1 MEREREREGRR
12 REVGGEEGSLEV
24 ERQRKATLGPPPLNL
39 KEDRVTVL
47 VIRAPYKN
55 SLKKKSIFF

>member
-1 MEREREREGRR
+1 M
-12 REVGGEEGSLEV
+12 
-24 ERQRKATLGPPPLNL
+24 ERQRKAMLGPPPLNL

-55 SLKKKSIFF
+55 SLGKKSIFLKEEK